1 MRYFRQVSLT
11 VIGLALGLAT
21 AQAAENSAR
30 PEVIKPLQ
38 AAQDLI
44 KQQKFRDALGKLHE
58 AEQVGNLNPYE
69 TSLVEQLRGSA
80 SAGAG
85 DYETAAKSYEGYL
98 GASHLEGNDQL
109 RVVQAIASYYY
120 QAKDY
125 PKAAQWVGRYLADG
139 GSDPQLRA
147 IQAQAYYLAEDYPDA
162 VKSLHE
168 LIKAEEQ
175 TDKPVTEQQLQL
187 LANSNLKVNDL
198 DGYRDSLERLV
209 AAYPKPDYW
218 SDLLHRVGGR
228 SGFPDRLQ
236 LDLTRLSLATGSVKD
251 GADYVEFAELALQAG
266 LPGEA
271 KSALDKGYAKGLLGS
286 GPEAERQKRLR
297 DLADKKVDEDQ
308 KTLASAEKEAASAKD
323 GTGLVNTGL
332 AYLGYGQAAK
342 ASALIE
348 QGIAKGGLKHPDDA
362 QLHLGIAYL
371 TAGQKDKASQAF
383 KQVQGSDGT
392 ADLAKLWLI
401 YSVHAA
407 S

>member
-11 VIGLALGLAT
+11 VIALALGLAT
-21 AQAAENSAR
+21 AQAAESLR
-30 PEVIKPLQ
+30 PEVGRPLQ

-44 KQQKFRDALGKLHE
+44 KQQKFHDALGKLRE
-58 AEQVGNLNPYE
+58 AEQVGNLSAYE
-69 TSLVEQLRGSA
+69 TGLVEQLRGSA

-98 GASHLEGNDQL
+98 NVSHLEGNDQL
-109 RVVQAIASYYY
+109 RIVQAVVGYYY

-125 PKAAQWVGRYLADG
+125 PKAAQWASRYLADG
-139 GSDPQLRA
+139 GSDPQLRV
-147 IQAQAYYLAEDYPDA
+147 IQAQAYYLAEDYPNA
-162 VKSLHE
+162 VKSLRE
-168 LIKAEEQ
+168 LIKAEDQAE
-175 TDKPVTEQQLQL
+175 KPVTEQQLQL
-187 LANSNLKVNDL
+187 LATSYLKVNDQ
-198 DGYRDSLERLV
+198 DGYRASLERLV

-218 SDLLHRVGGR
+218 ADLLHRVGGR
-228 SGFPDRLQ
+228 GGFPDRLQ
-236 LDLTRLSLATGSVKD
+236 LDLTRLGLATGSVKD
-251 GADYVEFAELALQAG
+251 GTDYVEFAELALQAG

-286 GPEAERQKRLR
+286 GPDAERQKRLR
-297 DLADKKVDEDQ
+297 DLATKKVDEDQ
-308 KTLASAEKEAASAKD
+308 KTLAAAEKEAANAKD

-342 ASALIE
+342 ATALIE
-348 QGIAKGGLKHPDDA
+348 QGIAKGGLKYPNDA

-383 KQVQGSDGT
+383 KQVQGGDGT

-401 YSVHAA
+401 YSGHAA